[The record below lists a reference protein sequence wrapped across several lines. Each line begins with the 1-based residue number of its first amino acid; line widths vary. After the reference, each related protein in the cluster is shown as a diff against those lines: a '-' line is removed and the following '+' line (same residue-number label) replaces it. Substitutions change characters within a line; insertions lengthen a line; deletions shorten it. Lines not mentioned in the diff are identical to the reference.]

1 MVILHIANIGD
12 NLYSGVR
19 VVVPQHINAQ
29 SKYADVAF
37 INICNIDIPEIDN
50 QFDYKAPFSLEKIPV
65 PFCKPDLVI
74 FQECY
79 CKEYLGISK
88 YLQNKK
94 VPYIIIPHG
103 ELGNE
108 AQQKKHFKKVV
119 ANLLLFNRFIRGA
132 EAIQCLSQ
140 REYDATRFGKRKII
154 ATNGVMIPKKQKKY
168 NTKKRI
174 NFVYIGRLDAYHKG
188 LDLLIEAIKINQSE
202 IRKHNCFFYIYG
214 PDFDGRAKYLN
225 NLIIQANIEDLVK
238 QYGPVIGK
246 DKEAILLN
254 SDIFIQTSRFE
265 GMPLGILEA
274 LSYGLPCLVTKGTT
288 LGDEV
293 KEKQAGWCA
302 ENNSE
307 SISDSILTAI
317 NSKDLYETLGK
328 NAKLLV
334 EYKYEWD
341 SIAESTINTYRKL
354 LGKEFV

>member
-1 MVILHIANIGD
+1 M
-12 NLYSGVR
+12 
-19 VVVPQHINAQ
+19 
-29 SKYADVAF
+29 
-37 INICNIDIPEIDN
+37 
-50 QFDYKAPFSLEKIPV
+50 
-65 PFCKPDLVI
+65 
-74 FQECY
+74 
-79 CKEYLGISK
+79 
-88 YLQNKK
+88 
-94 VPYIIIPHG
+94 
-103 ELGNE
+103 
-108 AQQKKHFKKVV
+108 
-119 ANLLLFNRFIRGA
+119 
-132 EAIQCLSQ
+132 
-140 REYDATRFGKRKII
+140 
-154 ATNGVMIPKKQKKY
+154 
-168 NTKKRI
+168 
-174 NFVYIGRLDAYHKG
+174 
-188 LDLLIEAIKINQSE
+188 
-202 IRKHNCFFYIYG
+202 
-214 PDFDGRAKYLN
+214 N